1 MRAICYYVNVER
13 RQNMTTTKP
22 QFTIVVDKESLKE
35 IEDYRFE
42 KRFPNRSKAIN
53 DLIKKGLEAVK
64 QEEKQ
69 EKNG

>member
-1 MRAICYYVNVER
+1 MPT
-13 RQNMTTTKP
+13 QKP
-22 QFTIVVDKESLKE
+22 QFTIVVDEASLKE

-64 QEEKQ
+64 QEEEQ

>member
-1 MRAICYYVNVER
+1 MP
-13 RQNMTTTKP
+13 TTKP
-22 QFTIVVDKESLKE
+22 QFTIVVDEEALKE

-64 QEEKQ
+64 QKEEK
-69 EKNG
+69 EETNG

>member
-1 MRAICYYVNVER
+1 MP
-13 RQNMTTTKP
+13 TTKP
-22 QFTIVVDKESLKE
+22 QFTIVVDEEALKE

-64 QEEKQ
+64 QEE
-69 EKNG
+69 EKEETNG

>member
-1 MRAICYYVNVER
+1 MPT
-13 RQNMTTTKP
+13 QKP
-22 QFTIVVDKESLKE
+22 QFTIVVDEEALKE

-64 QEEKQ
+64 QEEEQ

>member
-1 MRAICYYVNVER
+1 MPT
-13 RQNMTTTKP
+13 QKP
-22 QFTIVVDKESLKE
+22 QFTIVVDEEALKE

-64 QEEKQ
+64 EEEEQ

>member
-1 MRAICYYVNVER
+1 MP
-13 RQNMTTTKP
+13 TTKP
-22 QFTIVVDKESLKE
+22 QFTIVVDEASLKE

-64 QEEKQ
+64 QEE
-69 EKNG
+69 EKEETNG